1 MFLRAGCKEGPGT
14 PGRSLEATC
23 RGWISHKPL
32 ISQAYSRDPQ
42 GPFWLQR
49 VMALDMS
56 WIKYI
61 FASWNEHHLWH
72 YLYDRRCPVCQT
84 FGKWV
89 LKTQIS
95 NFLHYSQIHTCNVL
109 KALFKCLCLFWT
121 IGRRLGW
128 VGSCKQRIFGLIR
141 ICIDSHFSSPSSL
154 CVLRFKWIRRPI
166 T

>member
-109 KALFKCLCLFWT
+109 KALFKCLCLLIITGNWIIVFYFHKRVTDQQVSPLSTVSWNSSHQST
-121 IGRRLGW
+121 EQKVISAFL
-128 VGSCKQRIFGLIR
+128 CK
-141 ICIDSHFSSPSSL
+141 
-154 CVLRFKWIRRPI
+154 
-166 T
+166 